1 MFSKMVDSLVNK
13 LKNASYKSSSSYVGD
28 LTVLSGF
35 NKEELA
41 AARQAI
47 SEWLQDNHNDLAVEN
62 EKLKQKLFICNEI
75 ISKSNFAP
83 MIVPPVREESE

>member
-1 MFSKMVDSLVNK
+1 MFSKMVDSLVDK
-13 LKNASYKSSSSYVGD
+13 LKNANYKSSGSYVRD

-83 MIVPPVREESE
+83 MIAQPVREESE

>member
-1 MFSKMVDSLVNK
+1 MFSEMVDNLVNK
-13 LKNASYKSSSSYVGD
+13 LKSAGYKSSSSYVGD
-28 LTVLSGF
+28 LTVLSNH

-47 SEWLQDNHNDLAVEN
+47 AEWLQDNHNDLAVEN
-62 EKLKQKLFICNEI
+62 EALKQKLSICNEI

-83 MIVPPVREESE
+83 MIVPPVREDND

>member
-1 MFSKMVDSLVNK
+1 MFSQMVDSLINK
-13 LKNASYKSSSSYVGD
+13 LKSTGYKSSSSYVGD
-28 LTVLSGF
+28 LTVLSSF

-47 SEWLQDNHNDLAVEN
+47 AEWLQDNHNDLAVEN